1 VWSSRSYEAQAA
13 LDIYSRMTLNFSGLY
28 LSRARLT
35 SMHHYEQFT
44 VVVGIEY
51 RVFLMHAL
59 YPNPPPF
66 NI

>member
-1 VWSSRSYEAQAA
+1 
-13 LDIYSRMTLNFSGLY
+13 
-28 LSRARLT
+28 
-35 SMHHYEQFT
+35 MHHYEQFT